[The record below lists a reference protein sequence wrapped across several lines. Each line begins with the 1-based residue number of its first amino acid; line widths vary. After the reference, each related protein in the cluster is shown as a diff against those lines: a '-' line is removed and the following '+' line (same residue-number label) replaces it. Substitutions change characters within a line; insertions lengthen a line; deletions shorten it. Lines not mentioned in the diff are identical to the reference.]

1 MHTRVPDATET
12 QKWQMPFF
20 EHHGRPLA
28 MMAAFKAHVGIGIFD
43 GTLAAGDGMGQ
54 FGRLT
59 DIAQLPADAVLAA
72 MLDKAVALIDAGVPT
87 TRKRG
92 TIVEGI
98 RQTNDPDAI
107 ECKVGSVKRLGLR
120 TGFVKKA

>member
-1 MHTRVPDATET
+1 
-12 QKWQMPFF
+12 
-20 EHHGRPLA
+20 
-28 MMAAFKAHVGIGIFD
+28 
-43 GTLAAGDGMGQ
+43 MGQ

-92 TIVEGI
+92 TIV
-98 RQTNDPDAI
+98 
-107 ECKVGSVKRLGLR
+107 
-120 TGFVKKA
+120 